1 MNIPVTTLKI
11 LTLGRFSISLQGK
24 AVATDWP
31 EEALKV
37 FFCSLLSPLD
47 LYFTWDRICRAL
59 LGVPETRTSRR
70 QLEENF
76 IRPLNSFLLR
86 ELGFNPLIAG
96 LDIIRIDQ
104 KRIHVDALDF
114 HSTALEGLRL
124 LALGNHDAA
133 LEKLSWA
140 QSLYIGTYLPGMS
153 GKIIESTRNDL
164 ESFYQTAVIEGIRHL
179 QIPQNAPPQM
189 HMTA

>member
-11 LTLGRFSISLQGK
+11 LTLGRFSISINEK
-24 AVATDWP
+24 AVATEWP

-47 LYFTWDRICRAL
+47 LYFTWDRICRAM

-70 QLEENF
+70 QLEESF
-76 IRPLNSFLLR
+76 IRPLNSYLLR

-104 KRIHVDALDF
+104 QRIQVDALDF

-133 LEKLSWA
+133 FKKLSWA
-140 QSLYIGTYLPGMS
+140 KSLYIGTYLPGMS

-164 ESFYQTAVIEGIRHL
+164 ESFYQTAVIEGIRHI
-179 QIPQNAPPQM
+179 QIPQNVPLQM